1 MIEAILRDLNFWGQR
16 PGLLDLPPV
25 PVVELTGEEFGA
37 GLGHMEL
44 MQSAND
50 LLRALQRDS
59 KLVNADT
66 GWKLR
71 INKIG
76 RKKMGDNADQSDAEL
91 KAVAGIEQLAR
102 VAIVSERL
110 PDDRHRNPYVV
121 AVIRMHAPLLM
132 DGVLYRVRLTVKD
145 YGDPKLLHAL
155 SSIEIENALGRYS
168 PASDY
173 SVQPEPKSTER
184 TVSIRDLF
192 QTAT

>member
-1 MIEAILRDLNFWGQR
+1 
-16 PGLLDLPPV
+16 
-25 PVVELTGEEFGA
+25 
-37 GLGHMEL
+37 
-44 MQSAND
+44 
-50 LLRALQRDS
+50 
-59 KLVNADT
+59 
-66 GWKLR
+66 
-71 INKIG
+71 
-76 RKKMGDNADQSDAEL
+76 
-91 KAVAGIEQLAR
+91 
-102 VAIVSERL
+102 
-110 PDDRHRNPYVV
+110 
-121 AVIRMHAPLLM
+121 M